1 MKADRAVSEKKVLM
15 NIWELI
21 FILFNSMVM
30 GYFILRG
37 IKLIAISGFCFYP
50 PAEAIEYTL
59 PALLIFARSFIV
71 ELSGIASPWRG
82 FLAVGFVIAAG
93 ALHTVGRQRRKIWEQ
108 HARKLFPDRWSRW
121 SGKLE
126 QAIMFAPVD
135 GLFRCTSMD

>member
-21 FILFNSMVM
+21 FFLFSSMVM

-37 IKLIAISGFCFYP
+37 IKLIAISGFCFHL

-59 PALLIFARSFIV
+59 PALLIFTQSFIV
-71 ELSGIASPWRG
+71 ELSGIAGPWRG

-93 ALHTVGRQRRKIWEQ
+93 AHNIVVRQRRKIWEQ
-108 HARKLFPDRWSRW
+108 HARKVFPDRWSRW
-121 SGKLE
+121 SGKPE

-135 GLFRCTSMD
+135 RLFRYTSMD